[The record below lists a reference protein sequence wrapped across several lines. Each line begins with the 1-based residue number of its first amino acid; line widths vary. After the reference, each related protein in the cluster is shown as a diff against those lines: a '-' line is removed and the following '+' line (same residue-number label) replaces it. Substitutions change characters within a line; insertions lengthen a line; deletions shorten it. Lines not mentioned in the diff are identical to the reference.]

1 MSKHKEIAITILSR
15 LYEDMYDTFE
25 YDYETVDRFYAY
37 LGYDLELHHEL
48 LELGINGTSDL
59 QERMLKVSRG

>member
-1 MSKHKEIAITILSR
+1 MDKSIAIRILTQ
-15 LYEDMYDTFE
+15 LYEDMYNTFE

-48 LELGINGTSDL
+48 SSLGIYGTSDL
-59 QERMLKVSRG
+59 QEAMLKMSEG